1 MAKLTWKPGTMI
13 YPVPPALIS
22 CGTMEAPNIFTAA
35 WTGTTNSDP
44 ASAYVSIRPER
55 YSYGLIKESGEF
67 VINLTTEKL
76 IMAADFVGVKS
87 GRDINKFKATG
98 LTPIPATQLAAPML
112 EESPMSIE
120 CKVTQI
126 IPLGS
131 HDMFLAR
138 VLAVNVDEKLLDGKG
153 VLHLEK
159 AGLAAFMHGKYYSL
173 GRQLGSL
180 GYSVKKTGKSK

>member
-13 YPVPPALIS
+13 FPVPPAIIS

-55 YSYGLIKESGEF
+55 YSYGIIKESGEF

-87 GRDINKFKATG
+87 GRDINKFKETR
-98 LTPIPATQLAAPML
+98 LTSIPATQLAAPML
-112 EESPMSIE
+112 AESPMSIE

-131 HDMFLAR
+131 HDMFLAK
-138 VLAVNVDEKLLDGKG
+138 VLAVNVEESLLDGKG

-159 AGLAAFMHGKYYSL
+159 AGIVAFMHGKYYSL
-173 GRQLGSL
+173 GRQLGSF
-180 GYSVKKTGKSK
+180 GYSVKKPGKGK